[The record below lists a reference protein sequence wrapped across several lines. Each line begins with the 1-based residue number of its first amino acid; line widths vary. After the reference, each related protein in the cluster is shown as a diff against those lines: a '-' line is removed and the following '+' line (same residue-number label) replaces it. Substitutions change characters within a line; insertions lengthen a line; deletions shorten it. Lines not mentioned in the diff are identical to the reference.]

1 MSTTI
6 GGYLAKRLAQIGV
19 SHHFAVAGD
28 YNLVLLDQLLA
39 QDGLEQVYCCNELNC
54 GFAAE
59 GYARARGAACAVVTF
74 SVGALSAINAL
85 GGAHAENLPVILV
98 SGAPN
103 TNDHGTGRIL
113 HHTLGTS
120 DYGYQYEMVR
130 HVTVAAERLFS
141 AEDAPAKIDRVIERA
156 LALSKPV
163 YLEIPCNVADLECP
177 EPGPVEALLS
187 RRPSAG
193 KTLDR
198 AIETT
203 LNFLNER
210 EQVVILIGSKLRAA
224 HGLDAAV
231 KLADRVGCAVTIM
244 AAAKGFFPEDH
255 PAYRGVYW
263 GNVSSPGAEE
273 LIDNADAILCLG
285 PVFNDYSTVGWQA
298 WPKGDKMVRV
308 EPEEVIVAGRSFGGI
323 SLFDF
328 VTALSEQAP
337 RRTRSA
343 ETPALPAPETAPLPA
358 SAPLTNDEMMR
369 QIGALVTADT
379 TLTAETGDSWFN
391 AVRLTLPAEARVE
404 LEMQWGH
411 IGWSVPSAFGNA
423 TGSPERQHIVMVGD
437 GSFQLTAQEVAQMIR
452 YELPVMIFLV
462 NNRGYVIEIKIHDG
476 PYNYIKN
483 WNYAGLIDVFNAGEG
498 HGLGLKAHTSGE
510 LAEAIAKARQNRRG
524 PTLIECSLDRE
535 DCTEDLVR
543 WGSKV
548 GKTNA
553 RPPVTN

>member
-1 MSTTI
+1 MSMTI
-6 GGYLAKRLAQIGV
+6 GGYLAKRLTQIGV
-19 SHHFAVAGD
+19 DHHFAVAGD

-59 GYARARGAACAVVTF
+59 GYARAKGAACAVVTF

-120 DYGYQYEMVR
+120 DYGYQFEMVR

-141 AEDAPAKIDRVIERA
+141 AEDAPAKIDHVIERA

-177 EPGPVEALLS
+177 EPGPIEALLP
-187 RRPSAG
+187 RKPACNT
-193 KTLDR
+193 TLDQ
-198 AIETT
+198 AVAAT
-203 LNFLNER
+203 LSFLEKR
-210 EQVVILIGSKLRAA
+210 EQVVILVGSKLRAA
-224 HGLDAAV
+224 HGLDDAV
-231 KLADRVGCAVTIM
+231 KLADRLGCAVTIM

-255 PAYRGVYW
+255 PGYRGVYW
-263 GNVSSPGAEE
+263 GNVSSPRAEA

-285 PVFNDYSTVGWQA
+285 PVFNDYSTVGWEA
-298 WPKGDKMVRV
+298 WPRGEKVVLVNPDDVV
-308 EPEEVIVAGRSFGGI
+308 VAGTHFGGVDLR
-323 SLFDF
+323 SF

-337 RRTRSA
+337 RRPLSA
-343 ETPALPAPETAPLPA
+343 DNSTLSLPVSAPLPA
-358 SAPLTNDEMMR
+358 EARLTNDEMMR

-391 AVRLTLPAEARVE
+391 AVRLHLPAKARVE

-452 YELPVMIFLV
+452 YELPVIIFLI

-476 PYNYIKN
+476 PYNYIQN
-483 WNYAGLIDVFNAGEG
+483 WDYAGLINVFNASVG
-498 HGLGLKAHTSGE
+498 HGLGLRANTAGE
-510 LAEAIAKARQNRRG
+510 LAEAIGKAKQNRRG
-524 PTLIECSLDRE
+524 PTLIECTLDRE
-535 DCTEDLVR
+535 DCTDDLVR
-543 WGSKV
+543 WGKEV
-548 GKTNA
+548 AKTNA

>member
-6 GGYLAKRLAQIGV
+6 GGYLAKRLTQIGV

-39 QDGLEQVYCCNELNC
+39 QDGLEQIYCCNELNC

-59 GYARARGAACAVVTF
+59 GYARARGIACAVVTF

-130 HVTVAAERLFS
+130 HVTVAAERVFS

-198 AIETT
+198 AIATT
-203 LNFLNER
+203 LDFLSER

-231 KLADRVGCAVTIM
+231 KLADRMGCAVTIM

-263 GNVSSPGAEE
+263 GNVSSPGTEA

-298 WPKGDKMVRV
+298 LPEGYRMVRV
-308 EPEEVIVAGRSFGGI
+308 DPEEVVVAGQSFGGV
-323 SLFDF
+323 SLLDF
-328 VTALSEQAP
+328 VTALGEQAP
-337 RRTRSA
+337 RRTGSA
-343 ETPALPAPETAPLPA
+343 ETSSWPCRKLRLSLPTPA
-358 SAPLTNDEMMR
+358 
-369 QIGALVTADT
+369 
-379 TLTAETGDSWFN
+379 
-391 AVRLTLPAEARVE
+391 
-404 LEMQWGH
+404 
-411 IGWSVPSAFGNA
+411 
-423 TGSPERQHIVMVGD
+423 
-437 GSFQLTAQEVAQMIR
+437 
-452 YELPVMIFLV
+452 
-462 NNRGYVIEIKIHDG
+462 
-476 PYNYIKN
+476 
-483 WNYAGLIDVFNAGEG
+483 
-498 HGLGLKAHTSGE
+498 
-510 LAEAIAKARQNRRG
+510 
-524 PTLIECSLDRE
+524 
-535 DCTEDLVR
+535 
-543 WGSKV
+543 
-548 GKTNA
+548 
-553 RPPVTN
+553 